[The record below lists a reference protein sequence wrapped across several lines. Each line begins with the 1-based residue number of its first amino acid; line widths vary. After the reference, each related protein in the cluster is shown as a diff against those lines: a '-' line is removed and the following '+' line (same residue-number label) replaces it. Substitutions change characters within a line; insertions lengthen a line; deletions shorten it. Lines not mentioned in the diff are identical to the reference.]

1 MTPTPQSVA
10 HDTLVQNQFG
20 PRAAAYVSS
29 AVHASGKD
37 LAAIAQIAARHA
49 PAHALDLGTGGGHV
63 AYALAPHAT
72 RVTASDL
79 SPAMLEVVEAT
90 AAQRGLTNI
99 ETQAAPAENL
109 PFADASFDLLACRF
123 SAHHWQDFVGGL
135 RQARR
140 VLKQGAPAVFVDVVS
155 PGPAAFDTH
164 LQTVELLRDPSHVRD
179 YTVAQWLEALGQA
192 GFTVQTM
199 QTRRLRM
206 DYASWVER
214 MQTPEVHRAAIRALQ
229 QIAGAET
236 IRHFEIEADGS
247 FMLDTAQI
255 EAIAA

>member
-1 MTPTPQSVA
+1 MTHS
-10 HDTLVQNQFG
+10 HDTLVQHQFG

-29 AVHASGKD
+29 AVHASGED
-37 LAAIAQIAARHA
+37 LAAIGEIARRHA
-49 PAHALDLGTGGGHV
+49 PARALDLGTGGGHV
-63 AYALAPHAT
+63 AYALAPHAAQ
-72 RVTASDL
+72 VTASDL
-79 SPAMLEVVEAT
+79 SPAMLEVVAAT
-90 AAQRGLTNI
+90 AAQRGIANI
-99 ETQAAPAENL
+99 DTQAAPAEAL
-109 PFADASFDLLACRF
+109 PFADATFDLLACRF
-123 SAHHWQDFVGGL
+123 SAHHWQDFVAGL

-140 VLKQGAPAVFVDVVS
+140 VLKVGAPAVFVDVVS

-179 YTVAQWLEALGQA
+179 YTVAQWLEALEQSGFRVQA
-192 GFTVQTM
+192 V

-229 QIAGAET
+229 QLAGAET
-236 IRHFEIEADGS
+236 VRHFEIEADGS

-255 EAIAA
+255 EVTAA